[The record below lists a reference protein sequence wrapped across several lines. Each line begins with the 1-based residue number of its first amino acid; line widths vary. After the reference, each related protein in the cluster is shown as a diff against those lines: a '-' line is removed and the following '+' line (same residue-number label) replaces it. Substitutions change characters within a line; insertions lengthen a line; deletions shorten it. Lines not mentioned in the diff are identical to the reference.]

1 MSPSIQDFLDLLP
14 HSEGA
19 LAEAAQKNKAKR
31 IKSCHVECDED
42 GDFLSIEIYFDDE
55 PPIEAYYDDEPPI
68 GIYFDDEPPIEAYYD
83 DEPPIEAYYD
93 DEPPIEVYYDD
104 EPEGFDEVEES
115 QQAAVSL
122 LPQIPLD
129 HVPHPELIRRFI
141 AFGHEAGFSASHW
154 CAPAREILNKSLSR
168 P

>member
-1 MSPSIQDFLDLLP
+1 
-14 HSEGA
+14 
-19 LAEAAQKNKAKR
+19 
-31 IKSCHVECDED
+31 
-42 GDFLSIEIYFDDE
+42 
-55 PPIEAYYDDEPPI
+55 
-68 GIYFDDEPPIEAYYD
+68 PIEAYYD